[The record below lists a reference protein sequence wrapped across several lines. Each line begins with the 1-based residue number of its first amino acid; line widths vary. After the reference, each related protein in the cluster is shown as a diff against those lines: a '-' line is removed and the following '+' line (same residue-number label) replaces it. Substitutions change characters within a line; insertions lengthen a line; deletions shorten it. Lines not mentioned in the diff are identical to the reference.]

1 MRQNEEICHTVEFYL
16 MQNPI
21 PSTQFIAT
29 VRGTRHGMN
38 LPLDLANRLVPDVLT
53 AVEFLA
59 LTYRC
64 GFLGP
69 GGVNYLLKNLQR
81 VLKRLEDGTLCRR
94 HATDGFTVAA
104 QDCVAPEPKIKGA
117 ADACKLPTNMR
128 LERTDEDVKPRGL
141 LLHRSCDATE
151 FFAGFF

>member
-69 GGVNYLLKNLQR
+69 GGVNYLLKSLIGGEGSQR
-81 VLKRLEDGTLCRR
+81 SEVLSRFQKLN
-94 HATDGFTVAA
+94 
-104 QDCVAPEPKIKGA
+104 KIWFLFRVVL
-117 ADACKLPTNMR
+117 DIN
-128 LERTDEDVKPRGL
+128 EIYNI
-141 LLHRSCDATE
+141 S
-151 FFAGFF
+151 